1 MDANLL
7 HISFEG
13 RHLEDPSAEAEE
25 DMWRWTSRRSGARCG
40 RVLDVD
46 SRRGDIVAL
55 NGDACRRP
63 KS

>member
-25 DMWRWTSRRSGARCG
+25 SRMALDGFPGSRAGRRRAVDLESSRRAISFPSTAP
-40 RVLDVD
+40 
-46 SRRGDIVAL
+46 A
-55 NGDACRRP
+55 
-63 KS
+63 